1 MEDAHAAVD
10 ADVPTCPR
18 CGCPFFM
25 SMRHRVTGRWAAQCN
40 ACGFAFYLDG
50 PREEICRS

>member
-1 MEDAHAAVD
+1 MEDTHAAVD

-50 PREEICRS
+50 PREEMCS